1 MPDDSM
7 LQWKQASHFGIRID
21 EAANAWH
28 AGHVSDIVEFDE
40 DSYFFAVAT
49 ETGGVW
55 MVNSDTGNQIQL
67 SSTWDCPDITCLASG
82 PDSSQHLFAGCT
94 DKYRQDLAQAVP
106 VVMESQ
112 PNQGLL
118 QAWVPT
124 TSLPSDAGQITRIA
138 VVRNQRF
145 IVVSTRRVRPADRP
159 GVFWARI
166 PQPQQ
171 GAGAPPRDPYLWK
184 RAQVEGLPADG
195 VNDVAIASTTG
206 ITPLGGLED
215 LNEIRVVAGGQSGG
229 IFVGGW
235 VAGALVMERARQV
248 SGEAG
253 EVDVDPA
260 LLESAGATSLSSCDA
275 QPNVV
280 FAACARSDG
289 RLLQVVRSVDGGQS
303 WQLCSTNIRGS
314 DLFGSLLV
322 WPGGQ
327 GTGWNNSI
335 AVAPY
340 DPNLVALGWQGGPF
354 ISQDGGQSW
363 EDQPRS
369 PHLHSDLHA
378 LLFSKKTTAGNR
390 TLYVGSDGGMASID
404 LDRYWSGAQD
414 AFRSDYNR
422 QMPTL
427 QCYARL
433 IRQFSGG
440 MDASRVRPGLVSVGL
455 QDNGNVYADL
465 DAGTGEWLPH
475 HGGDGGSNTF
485 LSDDALLHGIMGQPL
500 LTATF
505 SQPPVVRS
513 EQPIEITKP
522 ATPGGVV
529 GAVTDNVIQPGHRNE
544 AGQLLSAVAGVAN
557 NVFGLYIDEAAEPRY
572 HWELLAMLPP
582 GVEVSAVCSY
592 RGGTVFAGTSG
603 TGRMFSVDTRQ
614 GSVLELQVQLPKTA
628 PGVIMGGGSFIRMA
642 AFSESDVFAI
652 LVGASEQGLPVGQ
665 VAKSASYVVRYENLR
680 WLPTLSAGLPDE
692 FMYGL
697 AAVPPAER
705 GAPRAL
711 VVSTDGAVYLSR
723 DDGNTWARASAGLP
737 RRPHC
742 GELRAVAI
750 PGKKIDLYLGTY
762 GRSVF
767 RARFGIADA

>member
-1 MPDDSM
+1 MSDDPM
-7 LQWKQASHFGIRID
+7 LQWKQASYLAIRVD

-28 AGHVSDIVEFDE
+28 SGHVSDIVEFDE
-40 DSYFFAVAT
+40 ESYLMAVAT

-55 MVNSDTGNQIQL
+55 LVNADTGDHFPL
-67 SSTWDCPDITCLASG
+67 SSTWDCPDVGCLASG

-106 VVMESQ
+106 VIMESR
-112 PNQGLL
+112 PNEGLL
-118 QAWVPT
+118 QAWAPT
-124 TSLPSDAGQITRIA
+124 TPLPPDAGSITRIA
-138 VVRNQRF
+138 VIRNQRF
-145 IVVSTRRVRPADRP
+145 IVVATMRARPADKP
-159 GVFWARI
+159 GIFWARI

-184 RAQVEGLPADG
+184 RAQIDGLPLDG
-195 VNDVAIASTTG
+195 VSDLAIGSTTG
-206 ITPLGGLED
+206 TTPLRGLED
-215 LNEIRVVAGGQSGG
+215 LTDITLVAGGASGG

-235 VAGALVMERARQV
+235 VAGALVMEPARQV
-248 SGEAG
+248 SGDAG
-253 EVDVDPA
+253 EIDVDPA
-260 LLESAGATSLSSCDA
+260 LMGSAGATSVSSCDA
-275 QPNVV
+275 HPNVM
-280 FAACARSDG
+280 FAASARTDG
-289 RLLQVVRSVDGGQS
+289 RLLQVVRSADGGRT
-303 WQLCSTNIRGS
+303 WRLCGTNIRGS
-314 DLFGSLLV
+314 ELLGTLLT
-322 WPGGQ
+322 WPGAQ
-327 GTGWNNSI
+327 GNRWNNCI
-335 AVAPY
+335 AVAPD

-363 EDQPRS
+363 DDQPRS

-378 LLFSKKTTAGNR
+378 LLFSRRTAPGNR

-404 LDRYWSGAQD
+404 LDRYWSGASE

-422 QMPTL
+422 QLPTL

-440 MDASRVRPGLVSVGL
+440 IDASRARPGLVSVGL

-465 DAGTGEWLPH
+465 DNGPGEWLAH

-485 LSDDALLHGIMGQPL
+485 LSDDALLHGIMGQRL
-500 LTATF
+500 MTASF
-505 SQPPVVRS
+505 SPSPVTRS
-513 EQPIEITKP
+513 EQAIEITRP
-522 ATPGGVV
+522 PIAGGLV
-529 GAVTDNVIQPGHRNE
+529 GAVTDHVIQPGYRNE
-544 AGQLLSAVAGVAN
+544 AGELLTAVAGVAN
-557 NVFGLYIDEAAEPRY
+557 NVFGLYIEEAGARY
-572 HWELLAMLPP
+572 HWERLAVLPT
-582 GVEVSAVCSY
+582 GENVNAVCSY
-592 RGGTVFAGTSG
+592 RGGTVFAGTTA

-628 PGVIMGGGSFIRMA
+628 PGVRMGAGSFIRMA
-642 AFSESDVFAI
+642 AFSESDVFGI
-652 LVGASEQGLPVGQ
+652 LVGASEQGLSPGKVP
-665 VAKSASYVVRYENLR
+665 KSSNYVLRYDSLR
-680 WLPTLSAGLPDE
+680 WLPTVSAGLPDE
-692 FMYGL
+692 LMYGL

-723 DDGNTWARASAGLP
+723 DDGTNWSRASLGLP

-750 PGKKIDLYLGTY
+750 PGAKIDVYLGTY

-767 RARFGIADA
+767 RARFGMADA